1 MALEPEEH
9 FKTPEW
15 VSRLENKHKKVR
27 TYLQYFRYLKSS
39 ILLGIFLFN
48 KIITACFCTRT
59 IIYKFKMN
67 FIFLYQ
73 STVLDSNL
81 RT

>member
-27 TYLQYFRYLKSS
+27 TYN
-39 ILLGIFLFN
+39 ILV
-48 KIITACFCTRT
+48 
-59 IIYKFKMN
+59 IYN
-67 FIFLYQ
+67 Q
-73 STVLDSNL
+73 
-81 RT
+81 